1 MDWKKGF
8 SQEEAGRRLAI
19 YGRNEIKIKVAIIW
33 PRILLNQIKSPLVFV
48 LVAASLVSF
57 FLGEV
62 IDAAVILVAVVINT
76 VFGFFQE
83 YRAEKSMAALANL
96 LTPKARVRRGN
107 TWQETEAAL
116 LVPGDV
122 VKLTVGAK
130 IPADGF
136 LIVEDGMFVNEAI
149 LTGESMPVAKKTW
162 PMSDFSIESDYFEK
176 VSDEHK
182 CYMSTVI
189 DRGIGEMLVVRTGM
203 KTRMGSIARSVQER
217 QGAVTPLQ
225 QRLAKLTE
233 QLMIVILVMAAA
245 IFVYGI
251 VKGEP
256 LVQFLNTSVALAV
269 AAIPEGL
276 LVGLTVILA
285 VGMNRIL
292 KRKSIVRGLIAAETL
307 GSVSTICMDKTGTIT
322 LGKMEVVGAVTDL
335 TNIDEQIKSEND
347 HDKEKLKKLILA
359 SWLCN
364 DERDPLEIAMRN
376 WSALRLEKRL
386 GKAEAEKY
394 VRTDELPFEHKYKYI
409 VTRHEINN
417 TPSPRSSGVSPPN
430 LGGEDNEK
438 TFVEFLSGAPEVV
451 LDKIKVDEETKNKW
465 KQAFVDLGI
474 KGYRM
479 VATGMKVVGGDVAE
493 QKIVREQIG
502 DYDWLGVV
510 LFSDPVREGV
520 ADSLARATGAGIKL
534 KVITGDYKET
544 AWAVMRQS
552 GLVESYEVD
561 DSLVMM
567 GTDFTSLAGAAKK
580 EKIIKAVLFA
590 RTSPEQKL
598 EIVETLQAAGETIAM
613 MGDGVNDVP
622 ALKRADIGIVVS
634 EASDLARE
642 VADLILLD
650 NNFATILAAVEE
662 GRGIFDNLQKV
673 ILYLLSDSFAAII
686 VVVVSIFFGWPLPL
700 LTSQILWINLI
711 SDGFPYMALTVEPK
725 EEGLLTR
732 TPLAKKASILDHK
745 RVALIG
751 VISLTAA
758 VITTIAFGLSYFVWG
773 KGIEYSRTMA
783 FAMQGFSSLVYVFS
797 SRSLNKPIWEDNFFK
812 NPLLIL
818 GVGGGL
824 LMQLAAIYVPVMQI
838 IFQTIAL
845 SVADW
850 WILLTGGLVLIAVI
864 EVTKHVFFRNG
875 V

>member
-62 IDAAVILVAVVINT
+62 INAAVILVAVVINT
-76 VFGFFQE
+76 IFGFFQE

-107 TWQETEAAL
+107 TWQEIEAAL

-386 GKAEAEKY
+386 GKAGAEKY
-394 VRTDELPFEHKYKYI
+394 VRTDELPFEHRYKYI
-409 VTRHEINN
+409 ITRHKRN
-417 TPSPRSSGVSPPN
+417 GD
-430 LGGEDNEK
+430 G
-438 TFVEFLSGAPEVV
+438 VEFISGAPEVV

-479 VATGMKVVGGDVAE
+479 VAMGMKVVGGDVAE

-520 ADSLARATGAGIKL
+520 VDSLARAAGAGIKL

-567 GTDFTSLAGAAKK
+567 GTDFTSLVGVAKK

-662 GRGIFDNLQKV
+662 GRGIFDNLRKV